1 MTRPAAGGDFV
12 LEGAEADADVD
23 AAFDGSLD
31 GLRVHVVC
39 SVVASVGSGGAS
51 LRDAI
56 RRPASGQ
63 PFLPSGRD
71 ARAALIAIG
80 SCDGARR
87 VDVIGAKD
95 VRSRFVGI
103 AAMVRGRR
111 SRRC

>member
-1 MTRPAAGGDFV
+1 MSSTHWTMTRPAAGGGFV

-31 GLRVHVVC
+31 GLRVHVVY

-63 PFLPSGRD
+63 SLPPVGAGRTSGAHRDRFL
-71 ARAALIAIG
+71 
-80 SCDGARR
+80 
-87 VDVIGAKD
+87 
-95 VRSRFVGI
+95 
-103 AAMVRGRR
+103 
-111 SRRC
+111 